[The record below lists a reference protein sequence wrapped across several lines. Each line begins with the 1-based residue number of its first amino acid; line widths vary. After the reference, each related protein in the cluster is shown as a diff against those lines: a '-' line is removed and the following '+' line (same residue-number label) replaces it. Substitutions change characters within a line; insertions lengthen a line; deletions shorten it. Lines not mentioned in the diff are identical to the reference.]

1 MVLEVFRHGA
11 RQPVYDYWNAKSFQ
25 GFGALNPVGMHQH
38 YILGQY
44 LRQTYIIDQPFLS
57 SSYNAN
63 ELYVRSTNLNRT
75 ITSAMSQL
83 YGLYPLEGGPLLPEG
98 IEESLI
104 SPPFKG
110 SLPAF
115 KEGDRSESKRIWGR
129 TFGLR
134 EGFQPIPI
142 LSFAEKDD
150 TLLRPFMPNVCPV
163 NILLDKK
170 QK

>member
-11 RQPVYDYWNAKSFQ
+11 RQPVYDYWNAKSFK
-25 GFGALNPVGMHQH
+25 GFGELTPVGMHQH

-44 LRQTYIIDQPFLS
+44 LRQTYITEQSFLS
-57 SSYNAN
+57 NNYNPN

-83 YGLYPLEGGPLLPEG
+83 YGLYPLEGGPILPEG
-98 IEESLI
+98 IEERLI
-104 SPPFKG
+104 LPPFKE
-110 SLPAF
+110 SLPLF
-115 KEGDRSESKRIWGR
+115 KERNQSLSKRIWGR
-129 TFGLR
+129 TFGLK

-142 LSFAEKDD
+142 LSFEEKDD
-150 TLLRPFMPNVCPV
+150 TLLRPFMPRICPV
-163 NILLDKK
+163 NIILDKK